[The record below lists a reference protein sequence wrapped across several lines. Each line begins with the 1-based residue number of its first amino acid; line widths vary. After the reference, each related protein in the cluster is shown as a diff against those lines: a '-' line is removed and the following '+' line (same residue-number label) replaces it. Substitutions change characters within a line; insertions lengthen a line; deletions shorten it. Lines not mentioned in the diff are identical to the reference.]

1 MRAIFQA
8 TLFGCLLA
16 AVISGQRPTF
26 DVTSVK
32 TVKLASHPVFG
43 NRGGPGTSDP
53 NRIHFCCVG
62 MFSLLMRAYDVE
74 IDQIIG
80 PSWIMENM
88 GPNLYQIDATMPA
101 GTTKTQYQLMMQ
113 SLLMERF
120 HLEMHRETRSF
131 PGYELVVAKDGPTL
145 KVSASSPNA
154 VVADDTPQTPKRRT
168 DGSVI
173 LPPGPQ
179 MLTSLGRGMIRV
191 QAQEKPIGDLVRSMG
206 KLIALSLGEDAN
218 DFASKKPR
226 VIDKTGLTG
235 KYDFTIEF
243 SCEGCGGLGANMA
256 MANGAAAS
264 SPAADATLGSELPNI
279 LVALEKQMGLKLVKT
294 KAIPLD
300 VIVVD
305 HVEKVPTGN

>member
-1 MRAIFQA
+1 MRAIFRA
-8 TLFGCLLA
+8 TVFGCFLA
-16 AVISGQRPTF
+16 AVSSGQRPTF
-26 DVTSVK
+26 DVASVK

-53 NRIHFCCVG
+53 NRIHLCCVG

-88 GPNLYQIDATMPA
+88 GPNLYQIDATTPA

-113 SLLMERF
+113 RLLMERF

-145 KVSASSPNA
+145 KESASSPNA
-154 VVADDTPQTPKRRT
+154 VVADDMPQTPKRRT
-168 DGSVI
+168 DGSVV
-173 LPPGPQ
+173 LPPEPQ
-179 MLTSLGRGMIRV
+179 MLMSLGRGMIRV
-191 QAQEKPIGDLVRSMG
+191 QAQEKPIGDLVKGMG
-206 KLIALSLGEDAN
+206 RLIALSLGEDAN

-243 SCEGCGGLGANMA
+243 SCEGCRGLGANMA
-256 MANGAAAS
+256 MANGAADS
-264 SPAADATLGSELPNI
+264 SPAADATFGSDLPNI
-279 LVALEKQMGLKLVKT
+279 LVALEKQIGLKLVKT